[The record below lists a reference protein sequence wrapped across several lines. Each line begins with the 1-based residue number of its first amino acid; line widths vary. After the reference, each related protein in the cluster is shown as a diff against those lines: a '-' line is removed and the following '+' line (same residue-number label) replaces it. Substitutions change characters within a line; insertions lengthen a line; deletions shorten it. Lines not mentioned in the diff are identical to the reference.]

1 MSKVSKQQSKKA
13 KIFLKEL
20 EKIGTITQ
28 TIKKLMSQK
37 YNYEPKTNSHKV
49 VGLVNMLH
57 KLQLLIEKDD

>member
-1 MSKVSKQQSKKA
+1 MSKQQSKKA

-37 YNYEPKTNSHKV
+37 YNYEPKTNSHKF